1 MEFVDKKMPVT
12 ATAMEAILDYAY
24 LGHIKLNAMNAVEV
38 LTAIDFFSMIDII
51 QTCADFVVAHAMTV
65 DNVIP
70 LRSFFM
76 GGRLCGHEDSANNFI
91 KVLPSNSTNKID
103 FI

>member
-12 ATAMEAILDYAY
+12 ATAMESILDYAY
-24 LGHIKLNAMNAVEV
+24 LGHIKLNPKNAVEV
-38 LTAIDFFSMIDII
+38 LTAIDFFSMIGII

-76 GGRLCGHEDSANNFI
+76 GGRLCGHENSANNFI
-91 KVLPSNSTNKID
+91 KVLSNQIHQYK
-103 FI
+103 

>member
-1 MEFVDKKMPVT
+1 MPVT

-24 LGHIKLNAMNAVEV
+24 LGHIKLNPMNAVEV
-38 LTAIDFFSMIDII
+38 LTAIDFFSMIDIM
-51 QTCADFVVAHAMTV
+51 QTCADFVVAHTMTV

-91 KVLPSNSTNKID
+91 KVLPNQIHQYK
-103 FI
+103 